1 MQFEIRGPRGSVW
14 ETVTMIAA
22 VLSLILVIV
31 NAGLV
36 LRNQAIQVDV
46 NQRQQVINQGLQFAR
61 IRQILAQYVANVAT
75 AKKDNELTDV
85 LTRHGITLAAPPA
98 PAPAAP
104 AAPQGK

>member
-1 MQFEIRGPRGSVW
+1 M
-14 ETVTMIAA
+14 VTMIAA
-22 VLSLILVIV
+22 ALSLILVIV

-36 LRNQAIQVDV
+36 LRNQSIQVEI

-61 IRQILAQYVANVAT
+61 IRQVLAQYIANVAT
-75 AKKDNELTDV
+75 AKKDSELTDV

-104 AAPQGK
+104 ATPQGK